1 MCRSPA
7 RRLPSADIVIEIQ
20 KREPASGR
28 GTQVTPESSE
38 VQIVP
43 LTATAASLV
52 PSTVDAIEAQDRLS
66 ARCVQGPDLP
76 VVRHRRM
83 RWFEG
88 GGGGQRHGVV
98 VEMHV
103 AVATCGRRLERWHV
117 HVVFSCGCCSN
128 GDGRR
133 VRSKSDVPDLPDDL
147 PDRPGPH

>member
-1 MCRSPA
+1 MNPSPCDVPLSSTA
-7 RRLPSADIVIEIQ
+7 AAMQLPSADIVIEIQ

-52 PSTVDAIEAQDRLS
+52 PSTDDAIEAQDRLS
-66 ARCVQGPDLP
+66 ARCVRGLDLP

-88 GGGGQRHGVV
+88 DGGGQRHGVV
-98 VEMHV
+98 VGMHV
-103 AVATCGRRLERWHV
+103 AVATSGRDNTRPH
-117 HVVFSCGCCSN
+117 
-128 GDGRR
+128 GDC
-133 VRSKSDVPDLPDDL
+133 D
-147 PDRPGPH
+147 